1 MTKEQKAD
9 ALLFFAKDADFAWVV
24 GAAGDGVGDGF
35 GHVGLGF
42 LAVEDFFDLSGDFF
56 GGKR

>member
-35 GHVGLGF
+35 GKDRGAG
-42 LAVEDFFDLSGDFF
+42 
-56 GGKR
+56 